1 MYWLGSSCNGPGSW
15 APPTVGF
22 GWNPIHLKIICFC
35 IRDAMPF
42 GSGHGRVYG
51 VGLRNS
57 CVHGWQVSLFG
68 YIRWMSIYS
77 PARPIFLQT
86 VAMYIPVGIII
97 ASAIAVPMVV
107 TYAPIG
113 MSVHSIGESYRIPI
127 AF

>member
-1 MYWLGSSCNGPGSW
+1 M
-15 APPTVGF
+15 
-22 GWNPIHLKIICFC
+22 
-35 IRDAMPF
+35 
-42 GSGHGRVYG
+42 
-51 VGLRNS
+51 GLRNS
-57 CVHGWQVSLFG
+57 SVHVWQVSLFG

-113 MSVHSIGESYRIPI
+113 MSVHSIGESYRTPSTY
-127 AF
+127 